1 MTVSG
6 GDSVV
11 LQHYTWG
18 AHPSELGQQIYAYS
32 NDSDIAKDEPTE
44 SLLGRIV
51 NSNDSNVIYQIGEV
65 RMSYVTPNKV
75 IFTVVTQGR
84 DSANRKVLFSH
95 SIFVSLDDYRRLG
108 ASPRIL
114 EEYFIRDINVKG
126 KLKPITIP
134 LASLDKEPLKTDL
147 SPNTLKDVL
156 SFLLHGTSVILHYPN
171 MDNSRALKLPSSI
184 LEALPP
190 CNRLV
195 PYITAY
201 PEKNYSWFKL
211 IITTTDYDPVVF
223 NKDWTVVKA
232 TVSSEFIPRNE
243 IDKAINLFVD
253 LYYRKDPKIKEYH
266 KRWCEIAKTQH
277 DTEKCAQVFLRALST
292 NVSQSVQ
299 GDNSGRKQ
307 TEQDTVSDQ
316 TADGQNKLSQVFA
329 SLVDS
334 TGNAAMSAAQMDF
347 SVQLNAVTT
356 IANYLHNSQLRNNGD
371 DEKARTI
378 LKSLIRA
385 MDNTIEKKLL
395 KSTLRKNTGVDTL
408 WAALQPDTVANL
420 LYCLRTLNLREQTG
434 RLKENLQTYISIIF
448 SLEDDELQA
457 LLHTLGLPVDVT

>member
-11 LQHYTWG
+11 LNHCTWG
-18 AHPSELGQQIYAYS
+18 LHPSELGQGLKAYS
-32 NDSDIAKDEPTE
+32 DLNEVTPYLPT
-44 SLLGRIV
+44 LGSIV
-51 NSNDSNVIYQIGEV
+51 NSNEIIMVHQIGEV
-65 RMSYVTPNKV
+65 HILYVTNNTM
-75 IFTVVTQGR
+75 IFTLVTEGE
-84 DSANRKVLFSH
+84 DSYKRMGLFSH
-95 SIFVSLDDYRRLG
+95 NIFVNVDDYRRLG

-114 EEYFIRDINVKG
+114 EGRFIRDINIKG
-126 KLKPITIP
+126 KLEPISIP
-134 LASLDKEPLKTDL
+134 IASLEKEPLVNDL
-147 SPNTLKDVL
+147 SPNILKDVL
-156 SFLLHGTSVILHYPN
+156 SLLLQGKGVVLSYPTP
-171 MDNSRALKLPSSI
+171 DNHHTLELPSFI
-184 LEALPP
+184 FEALPP
-190 CNRLV
+190 CARLI

-211 IITTTDYDPVVF
+211 IITSHEPWVF
-223 NKDWTVVKA
+223 SEDWKAVKA
-232 TVSSEFIPRNE
+232 SASSEFIPKNE
-243 IDKAINLFVD
+243 IDKAVDLFVD
-253 LYYRKDPKIKEYH
+253 LYYRKDPKLKEYH

-277 DTEKCAQVFLRALST
+277 DTEKCAQVFLRAIST
-292 NVSQSVQ
+292 NKWQSVQ

-307 TEQDTVSDQ
+307 TEQGTVSDQ

-408 WAALQPDTVANL
+408 WAALLPDTVANL